1 MTFQEFFDL
10 LDKYPLILILYFL
23 FLPLFSL
30 ALKFILK
37 KNETALSPWKYVY
50 SVIIYLSCIP
60 GIFIVF
66 TTLYLAVFRKTNLLD
81 LSIFVY
87 FLPIISMFFTLIIVR
102 KSIAFDDIPG
112 FKKITGLFTY
122 IVCTFIILLI
132 LERLRIFLFFH
143 GSILVFFLIWAVI
156 FFALRIATKQVF
168 GKFKQR

>member
-30 ALKFILK
+30 SLRFILK
-37 KNETALSPWKYVY
+37 KNEAPLSPWKYIY
-50 SVIIYLSCIP
+50 SVIIYMSCIP

-66 TTLYLAVFRKTNLLD
+66 TTLYLAVFRKANLLD

-87 FLPIISMFFTLIIVR
+87 FLPIISMFFTLIIIR